1 MTAVQMT
8 FWLQLLEGIAA
19 IVIPAT
25 LVTFATWA
33 KAHFKLANGS
43 NAANILD
50 LLVTSSSQAVSAAI
64 AKAPTTAAAV
74 TIKNAT
80 VAAILSDLS
89 DSTKAAM
96 ALKGVTADT
105 IAARIDG
112 ALAQAVTPTPA
123 ATIAATGEKS

>member
-25 LVTFATWA
+25 LVTLATWA

-43 NAANILD
+43 NAATILD
-50 LLVTSSSQAVSAAI
+50 LLVTSSSQAVVSAL
-64 AKAPTTAAAV
+64 AKDPATARPIDV
-74 TIKNAT
+74 KNAT
-80 VAAILSDLS
+80 IAGILNTLSDTTL
-89 DSTKAAM
+89 AAM
-96 ALKGVTADT
+96 KMKNVTADT

-112 ALAQAVTPTPA
+112 AVQMALVPTAAPVSVTPA
-123 ATIAATGEKS
+123 VKA